1 LANLSRWAFLFTFAG
16 VGLKT
21 NVREM
26 IKQGI
31 RPFIVGL
38 LGEGVIAAMTLGLLV
53 LTNNIIGL

>member
-26 IKQGI
+26 LKQGVQ
-31 RPFIVGL
+31 PFVVGL
-38 LGEGVIAAMTLGLLV
+38 LGEGVIAAMTLGLLM
-53 LTNNIIGL
+53 LTNKMIGL